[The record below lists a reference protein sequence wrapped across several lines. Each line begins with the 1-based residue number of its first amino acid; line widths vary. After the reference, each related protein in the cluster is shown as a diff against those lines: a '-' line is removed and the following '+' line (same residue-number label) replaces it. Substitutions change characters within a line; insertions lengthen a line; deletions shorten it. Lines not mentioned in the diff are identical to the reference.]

1 MTIASEIERLQTAK
15 ANIKTSIENK
25 GVEVPSSTSLSNY
38 NTLIDQISTWV
49 PQEEYDRVVEE
60 LVEETKRAN
69 INVQYES
76 WTNYNWNGNQEWW
89 SWSDSYELVY
99 NGTGSHLEI
108 QYMNPLRFEND
119 TYYVFWGF
127 LPIFWASKSSYS
139 KTFIPP
145 FEYYTIN
152 KATNQITQCRG
163 WVNNIT
169 TASSAPNSAYCWF
182 YECIYFKYYNTNSIW
197 REYETEYRIYYV
209 QNNWNKNNEY
219 HNWNTAG
226 YFYIKKDLS
235 ACWYVKADDARF
247 SASRDAYWIVQ
258 TDYNTER
265 TAQYPHQLTDLFSD
279 YNTNY
284 IKDVTNVNL
293 TYGWKLYTAVGFSQG
308 YNIWNDWY
316 MYFRLYTVTKP

>member
-49 PQEEYDRVVEE
+49 PQEEYERVVEE
-60 LVEETKRAN
+60 LAEETKIAN

-76 WTNYNWNGNQEWW
+76 WTIYNWDWNQESWYWW
-89 SWSDSYELVY
+89 DSYELVY

-108 QYMNPLRFEND
+108 PYMNQLRFEND
-119 TYYVFWGF
+119 DYYVFWWF
-127 LPIFWASKSSYS
+127 LPIYWASKASYS

-145 FEYYTIN
+145 FEYYTIDKSN
-152 KATNQITQCRG
+152 NRITRYRW

-169 TASSAPNSAYCWF
+169 TASSTTGSAYFW
-182 YECIYFKYYNTNSIW
+182 YYNCIRFTYVNTNSNW
-197 REYETEYRIYYV
+197 REYTNEYRIYYYKY
-209 QNNWNKNNEY
+209 NSNKNYSER
-219 HNWNTAG
+219 NWNTAG

-247 SASRDAYWIVQ
+247 GASRDAYWLVQ
-258 TDYNTER
+258 TSYDAEWNLN
-265 TAQYPHQLTDLFSD
+265 YPHELTDLFSN
-279 YNTNY
+279 YNTWF
-284 IKDVTNVNL
+284 IREITDMNVL
-293 TYGWKLYTAVGFSQG
+293 YWGKLYTAVWYTQG
-308 YNIWNDWY
+308 YNIGNDWY
-316 MYFRLYTVTKP
+316 MYFRMYTVTKP